1 MTKSN
6 RGLAS
11 LNLSHLMAALDE
23 AAIVAVTDKHGLIT
37 YANKKFCE
45 ISRYPEEELLGKNH
59 RIINSGFHPKEFFE
73 EMWKTITQ
81 GKTWE
86 GEICNRAKDGSIYW
100 VHTTIVPFLDV
111 NGKPETYVS
120 VRYDVT
126 QRKSAFEELKQTKA
140 QVLQQDRLASLGLM
154 ASSLA
159 HEIGTPLGIIRSRAE
174 LAAKR
179 SADNPSVLD
188 SLNVVV
194 TQIDRITKLVH
205 SLLHIA
211 RGRKSDF
218 VTSID
223 LDMVIQDVLNLLEHE
238 FGRKQI
244 ELKKDIQPGCRLKAE
259 SGPLGQ
265 VLINLLINAIHAV
278 EEARKQGRMSSHQV
292 TLGVLDT
299 GSEIRIAI
307 SDTGIGISEEN
318 QRELFRPFFTT
329 KPIGHGTGLG
339 LATSFSLVKSWG
351 GQIQVESQLGI
362 GTTFTVII
370 PHTESSINL
379 N

>member
-1 MTKSN
+1 MTKPTKSLSN
-6 RGLAS
+6 
-11 LNLSHLMAALDE
+11 LNLSHLMAAIDE
-23 AAIVAVTDKHGLIT
+23 AAIVAVTDKHGIIT
-37 YANKKFCE
+37 YANRKFCD
-45 ISRYPEEELLGKNH
+45 ISKYEEEELLGKTH
-59 RIINSGFHPKEFFE
+59 RIINSGFHPEEFFE
-73 EMWKTITQ
+73 DMWKTITQ

-86 GEICNRAKDGSIYW
+86 GEIRNRAKDGSIYW
-100 VHTTIVPFLDV
+100 VHTTIIPFLDKDE
-111 NGKPETYVS
+111 KPESYVS

-126 QRKSAFEELKQTKA
+126 QRKNAFEELKQTRA
-140 QVLQQDRLASLGLM
+140 QILQQDRLASLGLM

-174 LAAKR
+174 LAAKK
-179 SADNPSVLD
+179 STDNPSVLD

-218 VTSID
+218 VTTIE
-223 LDMVIQDVLNLLEHE
+223 LDSVLQDVLNLLEHE

-244 ELKKDIQPGCRLKAE
+244 TLRKEIQPNCKLRAE

-265 VLINLLINAIHAV
+265 VLINLLINSVHAI
-278 EEARKQGRMSSHQV
+278 EEARKQGRMSPHYIK
-292 TLGVLDT
+292 LKAIDD
-299 GSEIRIAI
+299 GSEVCI
-307 SDTGIGISEEN
+307 SITDTGIGISDEN
-318 QRELFRPFFTT
+318 QRELFKPFFTT

-351 GQIQVESQLGI
+351 GTITIESQLGI
-362 GTTFTVII
+362 GSTFSVII
-370 PHTESSINL
+370 PKQG
-379 N
+379 